1 VIIFSIFKSDFS
13 LFLELGQLVKVLEDQ
28 VLDALLVDLDF
39 DLVLFTQVLE
49 LSLFVAELCLLIL
62 ELLFANDPEVVNS
75 LTLILIEAS
84 QILFLSDFLFKS
96 SVLNTKGLLIV
107 FVIYVID
114 GFSLSTSFSLKS
126 ACLLGSSILFRGHD

>member
-49 LSLFVAELCLLIL
+49 LSLFVA
-62 ELLFANDPEVVNS
+62 
-75 LTLILIEAS
+75 
-84 QILFLSDFLFKS
+84 
-96 SVLNTKGLLIV
+96 
-107 FVIYVID
+107 
-114 GFSLSTSFSLKS
+114 
-126 ACLLGSSILFRGHD
+126 

>member
-13 LFLELGQLVKVLEDQ
+13 LFLELGQLVEVLEDQ

-49 LSLFVAELCLLIL
+49 FSLFIAELCLLIL
-62 ELLFANDPEVVNS
+62 ELLFANDPKVVNS

-84 QILFLSDFLFKS
+84 QILFLSNFLFKS
-96 SVLNTKGLLIV
+96 SVLNTKRLLIV
-107 FVIYVID
+107 IVIYVID
-114 GFSLSTSFSLKS
+114 GFSLSTSFFLKS
-126 ACLLGSSILFRGHD
+126 ACLLGSILFWGHY